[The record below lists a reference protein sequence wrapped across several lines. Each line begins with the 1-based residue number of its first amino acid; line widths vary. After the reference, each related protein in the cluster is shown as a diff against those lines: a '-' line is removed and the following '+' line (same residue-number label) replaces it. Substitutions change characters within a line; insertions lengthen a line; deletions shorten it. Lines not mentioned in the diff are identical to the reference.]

1 MTVIGLISRPS
12 STRCSRNEYLGDD
25 DDTKTSQT
33 VLATQL
39 LHYHKKTCTHTTG
52 RFINCI
58 T

>member
-1 MTVIGLISRPS
+1 MTVIGLISRLS
-12 STRCSRNEYLGDD
+12 STRCSSNEYLGDD

-33 VLATQL
+33 VLAIQL
-39 LHYHKKTCTHTTG
+39 LDFHKKTCTHTTD